1 MPTLE
6 ARAKIN
12 LFLRVLGRRA
22 DGFHEI
28 ESIFHTVDL
37 ADRIEVDDADDL
49 VVEMDEASEVRLDI
63 PPEENIVYRAAQL
76 LRRTSE
82 VPHGARIRILKSIPF
97 GAGLGGG
104 SVDAAAVLVALE
116 RTWGLSLSDESLRDV
131 AAEVG
136 SDVPYCLTGGPALV
150 TGRGE
155 NVSPVPAPETLWCVL
170 GISSD
175 PLSTAEVYGLW
186 QADDDGAATSH
197 QLAMALGAGDVQGV
211 AAALHNDLEPVA
223 FRLRPSLAQGK
234 KRMLEAGA
242 LGAVMSGSGPTIL
255 GLASD
260 PDHAL
265 GIAEKVKRYFDRIET
280 ASTCGRSVLCLD
292 DK

>member
-150 TGRGE
+150 TGR
-155 NVSPVPAPETLWCVL
+155 
-170 GISSD
+170 
-175 PLSTAEVYGLW
+175 
-186 QADDDGAATSH
+186 
-197 QLAMALGAGDVQGV
+197 
-211 AAALHNDLEPVA
+211 
-223 FRLRPSLAQGK
+223 
-234 KRMLEAGA
+234 
-242 LGAVMSGSGPTIL
+242 
-255 GLASD
+255 
-260 PDHAL
+260 
-265 GIAEKVKRYFDRIET
+265 
-280 ASTCGRSVLCLD
+280 
-292 DK
+292 